1 MMKLLVTGFEPFGG
15 AETNPSWEAVRLIPD
30 HLDGAEVHRLRLP
43 VAYSRAGK
51 LLIAQAARLRP
62 DMVLC
67 CGVAQGRQ
75 AVTPELVAVNWRMA
89 SIADNDGQR
98 FAGEMIAPAQPAAY
112 MTSWPVMKMVAE
124 MEAAHLPARL
134 SLSAG
139 AYVCNDLYY
148 HLLRHEQAYG
158 YRGVFVHVPGNDVLQ
173 PSQAARAL
181 TLCVQAAMA
190 GWTV

>member
-15 AETNPSWEAVRLIPD
+15 AETNPSWEAVRLMPD
-30 HLDGAEVHRLRLP
+30 RLDGAEIRRLRLP
-43 VAYSRAGK
+43 VVYARAGK
-51 LLIAQAARLRP
+51 LLLAEVKRLRP
-62 DMVLC
+62 DLVLC

-89 SIADNDGQR
+89 SIEDNDGQR
-98 FAGEMIAPAQPAAY
+98 FDGEMIDPAQPAAY

-148 HLLRHEQAYG
+148 HLLGHERAYG
-158 YRGVFVHVPGNDVLQ
+158 YCGVFVHVPGTEVLQ

-190 GWTV
+190 G